1 MAKVNGREDAL
12 LNAYLN
18 RYQTAQASN
27 VGTGR
32 STTRKAQ
39 QQGSAIMNAT
49 DKTLPVLHNS
59 YTETLNN
66 IVQGANLENSLNND
80 ILNRQMK
87 LAQAKFDAAND
98 MYKQQQKAQQYA
110 AKKAAKAAKSG
121 GKSSG
126 KGGSTTGT
134 GSDTESAASLDAL
147 FGGGASTGGTTGST
161 AGSKPKAEDT
171 EKPKTNS
178 EKAKEK
184 SAQEKYLE
192 AKKAGARTTAAKSYA
207 EQNGTGLASVAQ
219 PAQSRAV
226 TRGGKVIGSSYA
238 AAGSAPS
245 AAETQAAKDKRND
258 YKSRQEDIAAALKKL
273 QTDADYRAELAAP
286 GRKLTS
292 AEVAAVNQYEK
303 STKNTGFSGLKRV
316 FETAANKEGLSQE
329 DYAKKT
335 AAMNAELNQNSALRG
350 KAQMNGAGQTAQAFT
365 AGLYDSVP
373 FLTKSVDKLTDIANA
388 TGAEL
393 PQLSNAI
400 EGAKSYDPMAAMAGT
415 LVGKGMQY
423 KLFNT
428 AMAGTPLAQTMGK
441 AGNAVVGQAQK
452 IPVLGDILGAGA
464 GDALGRILTD
474 TTADLALDT
483 LPTLADD
490 LNTYSAQQEAIANGQ
505 TVDDALTPGK
515 IAGNTAKNIAGNV
528 AMNALPE
535 IGGALF
541 NRLKG
546 TAGDAAQDALKQA
559 DDAVQDVQ
567 SAAPAR
573 NIVQPEANGTT
584 GLAAQI
590 QRMNTPDAANRS
602 ALDTLDELR
611 GQVNLNGAQEKE
623 AEQLRRAVL
632 QRQQE
637 IGDEA
642 KLALQNT
649 DSLPIDAQGQAGY
662 NGAKAGVV
670 NENLRGNIPANIR
683 VDAESGGGNELQS
696 GSVRD
701 GLSGQAGESGQG
713 GTESVLGRGVQN
725 NDARNAQ
732 SVAEWAQTIT
742 GKDRRSPYTRRI
754 ESLYS
759 QMQNGANREDLAEE
773 AKSIALG
780 IVRAEDYADPLD
792 KSVTILKDYLKT
804 TPIKVDAQTQ
814 GELLNASGLKTLS
827 QYNIQ
832 NGTHFSLKD
841 GVDYDTAITEVYDR
855 MGMGNRIPDGNAADA
870 LIGLVQ
876 QSKAGPLV
884 DTDMRGAV
892 TDYMRDRIL
901 DGPGSAPLGGEDF
914 ADWLDT
920 QSFDRNAPD
929 YVKRVYER
937 GDAAMPTMNA
947 APSADAGD
955 AAFLQPTDT
964 ASEPVP
970 GLNIA
975 ENAQSVA
982 KLNGSESV
990 HQNTVGS
997 KEREMPYQEYAG
1009 RGHSVTDI
1017 DRDTLTPENQN
1028 ILGTNAPYTV
1038 QRVSHAEQQANAQQ
1052 IRSNEGLSATIDRIV
1067 KDSTSG
1073 SFNDETETLAGNAL
1087 RELNEKL
1094 NTLEPNTTEYAKTAT
1109 QARIVRSK
1117 MREGLTKTARTLESA
1132 KQFTTPEKAV
1142 MNIEGILSDARDAA
1156 KKKNPGAF
1164 KKAQTAIENAVEGG
1178 RSEANAQLGE
1188 IVTNEL
1194 SKIVGAGKQAA
1205 GNGNAGQAA
1214 SAAKE
1219 VPVLDNPEDEWAR
1232 AVARKTGNYAQD
1244 NLKKAD
1250 PDDLFAKEIVNQL
1263 FETAKESP
1271 VVQGARAK
1279 NGYTAQAKL
1288 NLAFDAQDDYA
1299 TVWNK
1304 ARAIAQ
1310 KNYKNNPDMTSRLQ
1324 AFFDNVKDEG
1334 SLYSNK
1340 TVLSAFTENL
1350 KENDDT
1356 FRQLADRAAF
1366 GNKSEISRAANQL
1379 ADAVE
1384 VPDKYR
1390 SGFLKTAES
1399 VLANSKQLTGA
1410 QAHAD
1415 GRAFRAALNRA
1426 GFTVGDIADASAF
1439 GNDIGPVMAAH
1450 EIMETLNPP
1459 AEYRQTVFDN
1469 VYNYIKNNDA
1479 YQKQMEKADSR
1490 VLRRLVSNVDGGYT
1504 SIANKSAFGSDAGM
1518 QATVSDFLDEI
1529 NAPTS
1534 LRGEMGDRLQKA
1546 ITGNTQYQKAA
1557 AGADSRVFNEA
1568 VRHVQEELEFTFQK
1582 LSGESDASK
1591 AKVLDGLKNTITDY
1605 LGVDDTQAAEVVQ
1618 NIEKMYNSALSDGAM
1633 KRLTQIF
1640 PDTNKTAN
1648 APRDQFLELLRSGAY
1663 NDEYMG
1669 EAVKDLA
1676 ATKFGIQQLSDEQ
1689 VANIKQLAEQMETLP
1704 KDSKAR
1710 VDIENEIATI
1720 AAGNVKGSFWDKWN
1734 AMRYTGMLF
1743 NAVTNIKN
1751 AVNNVGQGTLAL
1763 LKDGVNGAVQRV
1775 VKAMGNDT
1783 AEVTVGYL
1791 NPASKADRNLIGRS
1805 FADADNSRWRQ
1816 LTGTSEN
1823 FEIAKAAR
1831 NAGQTFNTRVM
1842 RTIDQM
1848 SSTMLEDADV
1858 YGTSGLLSFAKPL
1871 NENNALRKAAEFAQD
1886 ATKSMGENGFI
1897 GVAGLK
1903 NNYSRYLASYLKAHG
1918 ATDAIFDATDDASKA
1933 MLEQARDYAVQ
1944 QSLVNT
1950 YHEANKLTEFIG
1962 KVKKS
1967 ANDVPILGAW
1977 VEGQLPFVKTPTNV
1991 GIQAW
1996 RYSPGGLVQGLLQMG
2011 YDAAKGKDINKAM
2024 DTFSAGLTGSA
2035 LAGLGAYLWST
2046 GHLVPGMTD
2055 EEKAEADLTGAQE
2068 NSLQFTDENGKLHSY
2083 TINWFSNWAGPMMVG
2098 ANLAKLWDT
2107 HNDTGTS
2114 VVDKVL
2120 NACVSVLDPVID
2132 NSYLTSLNNTI
2143 DQLGNAQTGGEK
2155 AATLLT
2161 SGFGNYFTQAIPTLS
2176 GQLARTIDPT
2186 RRSTY
2191 TGLTG
2196 AAKNFAYFG
2205 QKSENKIPVLSK
2217 SNEPYID
2224 VWGNEEKN
2232 FTPASGESAS
2242 DYAARAAYN
2251 FLSPGYYSESDG
2263 DEVSQY
2269 VEGLYKSTGDKNVLP
2284 KNSSARG
2291 YTVSVPSLDG
2301 GDSTEQ
2307 RLTPQEKT
2315 AYDKA
2320 YGQTAYDLVDEL
2332 RQNSMFLQLPEDQQ
2346 SALVQDAYTVAKTAG
2361 GVAAVGDGVSGVNAK
2376 EYEAYRDG
2384 GAEGFSQYV
2393 LMKNATDLV
2402 RDEKRETSG
2411 NDDATLNTV
2420 EKWNTLYSQFGD
2432 DAVSNFVNSTD
2443 KGSTVRNI
2451 SDLAGDKAV
2460 TAYMQAYSAVAKT
2473 LDDDQTPDKFT
2484 VGYGMQK
2491 YGLSGDDFARAYL
2504 AAYYKKDKNGK
2515 YPEKG
2520 GTYADKAGAEIY
2532 QSYGADAL
2540 RDWVNY
2546 RATIPDTNGNGKADK
2561 AEAVA
2566 RLKEM
2571 DLTNEMRRAY
2581 LAKTNKQ
2588 WGKKNPF

>member
-1 MAKVNGREDAL
+1 MAKMNNREDAL
-12 LNAYLN
+12 LQAYLS
-18 RYQTAQASN
+18 RYKAAQDSA
-27 VGTGR
+27 VTGGQQ
-32 STTRKAQ
+32 STQKAQ
-39 QQGSAIMNAT
+39 RRGSAILNAT
-49 DKTLPVLHNS
+49 DKTLPSLGNPYES
-59 YTETLNN
+59 TLKN
-66 IVQGANLENSLNND
+66 IVGGVSTENSLNLD
-80 ILNRQMK
+80 FMNRQVS
-87 LAQAKFDAAND
+87 LAKKKFDMANDYAQQVKKAQEYAEKQAKA
-98 MYKQQQKAQQYA
+98 
-110 AKKAAKAAKSG
+110 AAKAAARSAKR
-121 GKSSG
+121 
-126 KGGSTTGT
+126 GGSSNSSASG
-134 GSDTESAASLDAL
+134 DTESSVSLDAL
-147 FGGGASTGGTTGST
+147 FGSGTNTGTNTNANGTKPNSAKPNSTTNRQK
-161 AGSKPKAEDT
+161 KP
-171 EKPKTNS
+171 
-178 EKAKEK
+178 
-184 SAQEKYLE
+184 SAQEQYL
-192 AKKAGARTTAAKSYA
+192 ADKASGKRKAITSNSYA
-207 EQNGTGLASVAQ
+207 ERSNAAQ

-226 TRGGKVIGSSYA
+226 TKGGKVIGSSYA

-245 AAETQAAKDKRND
+245 SSERTAAKQ
-258 YKSRQEDIAAALKKL
+258 RQERVADSLQKL
-273 QTDADYRAELAAP
+273 QTDASYRAELAKP
-286 GRKLTS
+286 GRKLDS
-292 AEVAAVNQYEK
+292 AEVEAVNQYVK

-316 FETAANKEGLSQE
+316 FDLAKNSDNLSKDE
-329 DYAKKT
+329 YAKKS
-335 AAMNAELNQNSALRG
+335 AELNAELNQNSALRA
-350 KAQMNGAGQTAQAFT
+350 KAQGNGAGQSAQAFT

-373 FLTKSVDKLTDIANA
+373 FLSKASDAMASAANA
-388 TGAEL
+388 TGLGPEL
-393 PQLSNAI
+393 PMLTKTL
-400 EGAKSYDPMAAMAGT
+400 EDTKTYDPVAATLGTMAG
-415 LVGKGMQY
+415 KAMQY

-428 AMAGTPLAQTMGK
+428 LAAGTKYGK
-441 AGNAVVGQAQK
+441 AAQAAGGKIGAAAQK
-452 IPVLGDILGAGA
+452 IPGLGALVGDGF
-464 GDALGRILTD
+464 GDAAGRVLAD
-474 TTADLALDT
+474 TGADFVLDT
-483 LPTLADD
+483 LPSLASDVSEGK
-490 LNTYSAQQEAIANGQ
+490 SAGE
-505 TVDDALTPGK
+505 V
-515 IAGNTAKNIAGNV
+515 AGNAAKNLVGNV

-535 IGGALF
+535 IGGAVF
-541 NRLKG
+541 NRIKG
-546 TAGDAAQDALKQA
+546 AAGDAAQDALKQA
-559 DDAVQDVQ
+559 DNAVQEAPQ
-567 SAAPAR
+567 TAPAR

-584 GLAAQI
+584 GPAAQT
-590 QRMNTPDAANRS
+590 QQMNAPVTENRV
-602 ALDTLDELR
+602 AMDTTDELR
-611 GQVNLNGAQEKE
+611 GQVNLNGAQT
-623 AEQLRRAVL
+623 
-632 QRQQE
+632 
-637 IGDEA
+637 EA
-642 KLALQNT
+642 KLALQN
-649 DSLPIDAQGQAGY
+649 SGNMPIDAATDTGYNNINNIGGVTNEAVQGRNQYDGTGSDGILQGSSDGTPQSGQRLAVGAETGEYLPANRVLVAEHLNQRPSVYNDSTRAIAEQAGAGAFDFRNSDDAPETFAQALATAKANNA
-662 NGAKAGVV
+662 NGAAVDGHTA
-670 NENLRGNIPANIR
+670 EEIANI
-683 VDAESGGGNELQS
+683 VNNGGKTFLTPDGTAGGAVEANGNLTCVFKDAANNSTPGA
-696 GSVRD
+696 GS
-701 GLSGQAGESGQG
+701 
-713 GTESVLGRGVQN
+713 
-725 NDARNAQ
+725 
-732 SVAEWAQTIT
+732 
-742 GKDRRSPYTRRI
+742 
-754 ESLYS
+754 
-759 QMQNGANREDLAEE
+759 
-773 AKSIALG
+773 SIALAAVNNG
-780 IVRAEDYADPLD
+780 ATKGDCYGRA
-792 KSVTILKDYLKT
+792 
-804 TPIKVDAQTQ
+804 
-814 GELLNASGLKTLS
+814 
-827 QYNIQ
+827 
-832 NGTHFSLKD
+832 
-841 GVDYDTAITEVYDR
+841 
-855 MGMGNRIPDGNAADA
+855 
-870 LIGLVQ
+870 LVNMY
-876 QSKAGPLV
+876 SKAGLEPVARIPYAYGYNDAMDAQVRKQIADGIISKEPDVYALKLRDGYDFEKAAAEFNTAHRYTQAELDALPV
-884 DTDMRGAV
+884 YD
-892 TDYMRDRIL
+892 DYDEMLAYRDSL
-901 DGPGSAPLGGEDF
+901 L
-914 ADWLDT
+914 
-920 QSFDRNAPD
+920 
-929 YVKRVYER
+929 K
-937 GDAAMPTMNA
+937 
-947 APSADAGD
+947 APSADAGVVSAMPD
-955 AAFLQPTDT
+955 AAKSAAQNLPLNG
-964 ASEPVP
+964 SESVP
-970 GLNIA
+970 GMNIV

-982 KLNGSESV
+982 KLNDSESV
-990 HQNTVGS
+990 HPNTVGS
-997 KEREMPYQEYAG
+997 KEREIPYQEYAG

-1073 SFNDETETLAGNAL
+1073 NFNDETETLAGNTL

-1094 NTLEPNTTEYAKTAT
+1094 NALEPNTTEYAKTAT

-1156 KKKNPGAF
+1156 QRKNPGAF
-1164 KKAQTAIENAVEGG
+1164 KKAQTEIENAVEGG

-1194 SKIVGAGKQAA
+1194 SKIVGAGKQTT

-1214 SAAKE
+1214 NVAKE
-1219 VPVLDNPEDEWAR
+1219 LPVLDNPEDAWAM

-1244 NLKKAD
+1244 NLRKAD

-1271 VVQGARAK
+1271 VAQGARVK

-1299 TVWNK
+1299 AVWNK
-1304 ARAIAQ
+1304 AKAIAQ
-1310 KNYKNNPDMTSRLQ
+1310 KNYKNNPDMTDRLQ

-1366 GNKSEISRAANQL
+1366 GNKSEISRAANRL

-1384 VPDKYR
+1384 VPEKYR
-1390 SGFLKTAES
+1390 SSFLKTAES

-1439 GNDIGPVMAAH
+1439 GNDISPVMAAH

-1469 VYNYIKNNDA
+1469 VYNYIKNNDG

-1504 SIANKSAFGSDAGM
+1504 GIANKAAFGSDAGM

-1546 ITGNTQYQKAA
+1546 ITGNAQYQKAA
-1557 AGADSRVFNEA
+1557 AGANSRVFNEA

-1605 LGVDDTQAAEVVQ
+1605 LGVDDNQAAEVVQ
-1618 NIEKMYNSALSDGAM
+1618 NIEKMYNSALSDGTM
-1633 KRLTQIF
+1633 KRLAQIF

-1775 VKAMGNDT
+1775 AKAMGNDT

-1791 NPASKADRNLIGRS
+1791 NPASKADRNLIGRA
-1805 FADADNSRWRQ
+1805 FADTENSRWRQ
-1816 LTGTSEN
+1816 LTGASEN

-1831 NAGQTFNTRVM
+1831 TAGQTFDSRVM

-1848 SSTMLEDADV
+1848 SSAMLEDADV
-1858 YGTSGLLSFAKPL
+1858 YGTSGLLSFSKPL
-1871 NENNALRKAAEFAQD
+1871 SEKNPLRKAAEFAQD
-1886 ATKSMGENGFI
+1886 ATKRMGENGFI

-1944 QSLVNT
+1944 QALVNT
-1950 YHEANKLTEFIG
+1950 YHEANVLTDFIG
-1962 KVKKS
+1962 SAKKS
-1967 ANDVPILGAW
+1967 ANKVPLLGAW

-1996 RYSPGGLVQGLLQMG
+1996 RYSPGGLLQGIAQIG

-2035 LAGLGAYLWST
+2035 IAGLGAYLWST

-2083 TINWFSNWAGPMMVG
+2083 TINWLSNWAGPMMVG
-2098 ANLAKLWDT
+2098 ANLAKMWDT
-2107 HNDTGTS
+2107 RNDNSTS

-2132 NSYLTSLNNTI
+2132 NSYLTGLNNTI

-2176 GQLARTIDPT
+2176 GQLTRTIDPT

-2263 DEVSQY
+2263 DEVSRY
-2269 VEGLYKSTGDKNVLP
+2269 VEKLYKSTGDKNVLP

-2291 YTVSVPSLDG
+2291 YTVSIQSLDG
-2301 GDSTEQ
+2301 GDSTDH

-2315 AYDKA
+2315 VYDKT
-2320 YGQTAYDLVDEL
+2320 YGQTAYDIVDSL

-2384 GAEGFSQYV
+2384 GADGFSQYV

-2402 RDEKRETSG
+2402 RDEKRESSG
-2411 NDDATLNTV
+2411 NENAALNTV

-2460 TAYMQAYSAVAKT
+2460 TAYMQSYSAVANT
-2473 LDDDQTPDKFT
+2473 LDDGQTPDKFT

-2520 GTYADKAGAEIY
+2520 SSYADKAGAEIY

-2540 RDWVNY
+2540 QGWVNY
-2546 RATIPDTNGNGKADK
+2546 RATIPDENGNGKVDK
-2561 AEAVA
+2561 DEAMA
-2566 RLKEM
+2566 RLNEM
-2571 DLTNEMRRAY
+2571 DLTNELRRAY

-2588 WGKKNPF
+2588 WKNPY